1 MHTKYFKANKRQNPE
16 VVNELT
22 RVEKEEEQE
31 KYLTEMSYVTKT
43 TNKTYDFTKFKTIR
57 DFGDAIKNCITS
69 TDIAKNFSEKF
80 EEKASMTNI
89 NRKLISHIKQRSYIM
104 RI

>member
-1 MHTKYFKANKRQNPE
+1 M
-16 VVNELT
+16 NELI
-22 RVEKEEEQE
+22 RVEKEEE
-31 KYLTEMSYVTKT
+31 KYQIEMSYVTKN
-43 TNKTYDFTKFKTIR
+43 TNKIYDFTKFKTIR

-69 TDIAKNFSEKF
+69 TDITKKVSEKF
-80 EEKASMTNI
+80 EEKTCMTNI